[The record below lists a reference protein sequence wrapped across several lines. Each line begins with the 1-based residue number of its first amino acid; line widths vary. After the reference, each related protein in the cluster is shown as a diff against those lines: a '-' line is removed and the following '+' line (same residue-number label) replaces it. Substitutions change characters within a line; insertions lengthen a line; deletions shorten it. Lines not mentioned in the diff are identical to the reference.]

1 MRIRHREGVPKVI
14 QRDVAVG
21 WQDEETMWRVRVVVC
36 LVADLGCAGCWLWEV
51 EVCLCDSAAHRQ
63 PFEVLGICA
72 GSQRERRALGF
83 LAGNRISQ
91 AAAVLSRILLLLL
104 AFGLW
109 RLALCIGFR
118 GKVEY

>member
-1 MRIRHREGVPKVI
+1 M
-14 QRDVAVG
+14 G
-21 WQDEETMWRVRVVVC
+21 WQDEGTTWRVRVAVC

-51 EVCLCDSAAHRQ
+51 EVCLYEFAARRR

-72 GSQRERRALGF
+72 GSWRERKALEF
-83 LAGNRISQ
+83 LVGNRISQ
-91 AAAVLSRILLLLL
+91 AAVVLSRILLLLL

-109 RLALCIGFR
+109 CLALCIGFR